1 MDDIPVSTPAV
12 VPAVFLPSS
21 PRYGY
26 LVARLRN
33 RQITMEEATELF
45 GLMQDSLATA
55 AQAVRQA
62 TLPPPPRGGGRTM
75 APPPPGGTPITIPM
89 RDEDVALGLLA
100 LGAGAGLLAAILK
113 RSAEGPRALGPK

>member
-1 MDDIPVSTPAV
+1 VEEISGSSPAAV
-12 VPAVFLPSS
+12 AAVFLPSS

-33 RQITMEEATELF
+33 RQITMEEASELF

-62 TLPPPPRGGGRTM
+62 TLAPPPRGGGRTM
-75 APPPPGGTPITIPM
+75 TPPPPGVTPIPIPM

-113 RSAEGPRALGPK
+113 RSSEGPRALGPK